1 MSQQRK
7 ARGSIDN
14 PHKAKVNCLGVTST
28 QLREMGG
35 KLGMQTTRAVRKMN
49 ARTKAAAAAAAA
61 DVYDEYNTQYNTY
74 DAPVQQQKQVVVDNP
89 RDRRRQIQTNG
100 GTRTSVFQRRTGPA
114 AVPEKPQPAAA
125 AAAAATTTGR
135 PAPEFIKVMAQL
147 DQQKA
152 KLEMLTH
159 RIDGLSEQVQK
170 KSAGSAD
177 GLAEDIEEIVE
188 TVQQHSQT
196 LEEVQEIINLVRD
209 MDTQLREL
217 HDSSHFF
224 YAEAAQQV
232 PCLEEPSF
240 EAGQGPG
247 YIAAGERV
255 MLISPQQ
262 PDSEGNIWIRARRID
277 NQARI
282 AEYWV
287 PLITEEQDYFQNFQL

>member
-1 MSQQRK
+1 M
-7 ARGSIDN
+7 
-14 PHKAKVNCLGVTST
+14 NCLGVTST

-35 KLGMQTTRAVRKMN
+35 KLGMQTTRSVRKMN
-49 ARTKAAAAAAAA
+49 ARTKAAAVAAASA
-61 DVYDEYNTQYNTY
+61 DGYDEYNTQYNT
-74 DAPVQQQKQVVVDNP
+74 PTQVVDNP

-100 GTRTSVFQRRTGPA
+100 GARTSVFQRRAAPA
-114 AVPEKPQPAAA
+114 VVTEKPQPAAA
-125 AAAAATTTGR
+125 AAGR

-170 KSAGSAD
+170 KSASSGDVD

-188 TVQQHSQT
+188 TVQQHTQT